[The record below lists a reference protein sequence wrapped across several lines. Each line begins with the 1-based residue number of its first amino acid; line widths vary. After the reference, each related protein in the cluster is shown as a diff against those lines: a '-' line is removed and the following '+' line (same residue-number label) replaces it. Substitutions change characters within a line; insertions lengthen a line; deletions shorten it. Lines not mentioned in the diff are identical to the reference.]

1 MKSAFIKD
9 TQSIAIQK
17 QKSSPRIIIK
27 YMYSHYIP
35 GRKISARLGV
45 LVNSILTWNGCI
57 KRYISLIREIILQQF
72 DEFKTEI
79 CGSPTKHSSF
89 EGCRGHP
96 SKVAK

>member
-9 TQSIAIQK
+9 TQSTAIQK

-35 GRKISARLGV
+35 GRKISAWLGV

-57 KRYISLIREIILQQF
+57 
-72 DEFKTEI
+72 
-79 CGSPTKHSSF
+79 
-89 EGCRGHP
+89 
-96 SKVAK
+96 